1 MKEAVSDVNALNA
14 SDQSELLPSVGSA
27 VKPEGQVA
35 VLFSG
40 GTDSTLT
47 SALVQERFERVH
59 LVTYNRMGFHST
71 ENTGVNAEMLKDR
84 YGHERFHHEIIRVEK
99 LFKWI
104 SYERYIRNTMR
115 HGLYMLSTCGLC
127 KLAMH
132 MRTVKYCVDNG
143 IEHVADGAN
152 QAMSMFPAQMAPVIE
167 RMQEMYSHFGLTYGN
182 PVFELEG
189 HDEKGY
195 IDDANSQFLGMGL
208 GRNPADGTLPAWEP
222 PPTTREPTRN
232 TAGERLFQIGLAPMP
247 DVKGS
252 KYDQKRQPRCFQFIL
267 FNMFAIKYFTAEKS
281 YEEYR
286 DGTVRFFDDKIQ
298 RATDVLELHFEKGKY
313 ARLFE

>member
-1 MKEAVSDVNALNA
+1 VSITTIEDRDWAGSPDQPDEDALVARGRA
-14 SDQSELLPSVGSA
+14 S
-27 VKPEGQVA
+27 GQVA

-47 SALVQERFERVH
+47 SALVQERFETVH

-71 ENTGVNAEMLKDR
+71 ENTGVNAQMLKDR
-84 YGHERFHHEIIRVEK
+84 YGDERFVHEIIRVEK

-104 SYERYIRNTMR
+104 SYERYLQNIYR

-132 MRTVKYCVDNG
+132 MRTVKYCVDHG
-143 IEHVADGAN
+143 IHHVADGAN
-152 QAMSMFPAQMAPVIE
+152 QAMSMFPAQMKPVIE
-167 RMQEMYSHFGLTYGN
+167 KMQEMYEHFGVTYGN

-189 HDEKGY
+189 HDEQGY
-195 IDDANSQFLGMGL
+195 VDDANSQFLGMGL
-208 GRNPADGTLPAWEP
+208 GRVQDTTTPTWEP
-222 PPTTREPTRN
+222 PPRTLQPARN

-286 DGTVRFFDDKIQ
+286 DGTVQFFEDKID
-298 RATDVLELHFEKGKY
+298 RATQVLEAHFEKGKH
-313 ARLFE
+313 AKLFE